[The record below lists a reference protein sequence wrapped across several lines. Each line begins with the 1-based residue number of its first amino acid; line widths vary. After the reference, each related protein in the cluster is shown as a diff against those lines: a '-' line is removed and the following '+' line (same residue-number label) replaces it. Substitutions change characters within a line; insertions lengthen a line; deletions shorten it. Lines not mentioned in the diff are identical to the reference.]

1 MLLNPSSQFFRYW
14 ALAQAGVIVALVGWR
29 IHLGPLPYTPL
40 LRAHVD
46 MDTGIKIALDVF
58 SNDCGRYPTA
68 SEGFQAL
75 IICPTNIPLE
85 RWRGHDLAQVPKD
98 PWNHD
103 YVYRCPGIHSTNGF
117 DLFSCGYD
125 GISKSGGSD
134 LDDINNWDPHS
145 PHGQV
150 VTFPRM
156 IDEII
161 QSMPIFLEIM
171 LTLLTI
177 PFLFAV
183 RLIASFSSP
192 RVRDEIARNPTVHSR
207 WFFVSLAVILI
218 FLMSLKL
225 SSFVVR

>member
-29 IHLGPLPYTPL
+29 IHLGPLPHTPL

-58 SNDCGRYPTA
+58 SNDCDRYPTT

-75 IICPTNIPLE
+75 MVCPTNIPQE
-85 RWRGHDLAQVPKD
+85 RWHGPYLDRIPKD
-98 PWNHD
+98 PWNHN
-103 YVYRCPGIHSTNGF
+103 YVYRCPGIHNTIGI
-117 DLFSCGYD
+117 DLYSCGYD

-161 QSMPIFLEIM
+161 QSMPIFLRNHAHAPNDFI
-171 LTLLTI
+171 L
-177 PFLFAV
+177 V
-183 RLIASFSSP
+183 RGSI
-192 RVRDEIARNPTVHSR
+192 DC
-207 WFFVSLAVILI
+207 LI
-218 FLMSLKL
+218 FFSAR
-225 SSFVVR
+225 SG